1 MNKNN
6 LHFLLIFS
14 CLFFLFSCK
23 TQKEVIEKE
32 RVRFRNYNDKELL
45 DSLSKNEFKFDVF
58 TAKANVKFTDGKE
71 NAFKTHIR
79 IKKDSAIWMSITP
92 LLGIEMARVL
102 ITKDSLKFIN
112 RIDKEYFLGSFDYIN
127 EKFGV
132 DIDYQMLEAIL
143 VGNSIDFDDD
153 EKKIITSI
161 DRKKHAYFISTARKR
176 QIRKEIKKDKN
187 KFKNFT
193 QALWIAPDNFKIIQL
208 MLSAPKS
215 DQSLVSTYTN
225 HEQIDNQFFPK
236 KINVNLN
243 SDKIITIDI
252 DFLKIVLGNDDTSF
266 LFKIPSKYER
276 VEIK

>member
-1 MNKNN
+1 MNKNSLN
-6 LHFLLIFS
+6 FLILCLSILI
-14 CLFFLFSCK
+14 LFSCK
-23 TQKEVIEKE
+23 TKKEVVEKE
-32 RVRFRNYNDKELL
+32 RVRLNNYNDRELL
-45 DSLSKNEFKFDVF
+45 DSLSKNEFKFDVL
-58 TAKANVKFTDGKE
+58 TAKANIKYTDAKE
-71 NAFKTHIR
+71 TSFKTHLR

-102 ITKDSLKFIN
+102 ITKDSLKFMN
-112 RIDKEYFLGSFDYIN
+112 RIDKQYFLGSFDYIN

-132 DIDYQMLEAIL
+132 DLDYQMLEAIL

-208 MLSAPKS
+208 MISAPKS
-215 DQSLVSTYTN
+215 DQSLVMTYTN
-225 HEQIDNQFFPK
+225 HEQIDNQLFPK
-236 KINVNLN
+236 KINVTL
-243 SDKIITIDI
+243 SSEKIITIDV
-252 DFLKIVLGNDDTSF
+252 DFLKVILGNDDTSF
-266 LFKIPSKYER
+266 SFKIPSKYER